1 MTTVTVTTHYVN
13 DSATVEWLRECANM
27 RHDDPFAEPAPKG
40 QPPYWLRPRDESA
53 EAKHMRL
60 IKQRELAH
68 AARD

>member
-1 MTTVTVTTHYVN
+1 MTTHYVN
-13 DSATVEWLRECANM
+13 GSATAEWLAQYDAM
-27 RHDDPFAEPAPKG
+27 AGDDPFVAPAPKG
-40 QPPYWLRPRDESA
+40 QPPYWLRERDESA